1 MTRARTPADRPAADH
16 PAAQDTDHT
25 YQPGQGQRQDDTE
38 PPDVPPWRGRLL
50 LYAVGAALLAF
61 GLRGIARNVN
71 GWTHPTYWAPVLVL
85 FALAHDLVLVP
96 VVFAVAVPLGRL
108 VRGTVRPYLA
118 AGLALS
124 GVALA
129 LAWPGLRGYGRLPD
143 NPSVLP
149 LDYAAGLRT
158 TLLVL
163 WLVLFATFVLH
174 ALRAELGRS
183 RQPGSASAG
192 LPVPPPEA

>member
-1 MTRARTPADRPAADH
+1 MTGERTPDLPRA
-16 PAAQDTDHT
+16 
-25 YQPGQGQRQDDTE
+25 E
-38 PPDVPPWRGRLL
+38 LPDVPPWRGRLL
-50 LYAVGAALLAF
+50 LYAVGSALLAF
-61 GLRGIARNVN
+61 GLQGIARNVN
-71 GWTHPTYWAPVLVL
+71 GWTHPAYWAPVLVL

-96 VVFAVAVPLGRL
+96 LVFAVAVPLGRL
-108 VRGTVRPYLA
+108 VRGTARPYLV

-129 LAWPGLRGYGRLPD
+129 VAWPGLRGYGRLPD

-163 WLVLFATFVLH
+163 WLVLFTVFVLQ
-174 ALRAELGRS
+174 ALRAELS
-183 RQPGSASAG
+183 CFRQPLPPPAAGSG
-192 LPVPPPEA
+192 PPPEV